1 MLNLCYVYVVWLD
14 NNKVKMLSN
23 FHSPDVLEVGL
34 GMLHKTRVD
43 GKRDRAKSEVPCPVQ
58 MKAYCETFHLID
70 KGNGAE
76 AHYSMGG
83 RVIHT
88 TGRRSWCSGFEICRC
103 IMCTKFIWH
112 CTNNTCPIK
121 NVCR

>member
-1 MLNLCYVYVVWLD
+1 MLNLCYVVWLD

-34 GMLHKTRVD
+34 GMLHKMRVD
-43 GKRDRAKSEVPCPVQ
+43 GKRDRGKSEVLCPVQ

-76 AHYSMGG
+76 AHYDMGKESHAHNWSPKLVFQLWNMSMHNAYK
-83 RVIHT
+83 IYSALHKQY
-88 TGRRSWCSGFEICRC
+88 
-103 IMCTKFIWH
+103 M
-112 CTNNTCPIK
+112 PD
-121 NVCR
+121 